1 MILLWFQRVFFI
13 VIRQRTV
20 KYVLRNTNTRKWK
33 ECGKNNTF
41 VFNQNGAAGNHEW
54 NVCWGQKEKQKK
66 GQLHLLLFSKYKHQR
81 SLGEH
86 LFSFLSFFLSVLA
99 FLHVITYHPVEFKHY
114 TRDYRQ
120 SPGYNKRGYLPQM
133 SVWNTLE
140 GPDMMLL
147 YTSRLFSLHH
157 ISILY

>member
-1 MILLWFQRVFFI
+1 MILLWFQRVFLI

-33 ECGKNNTF
+33 ERGKNNTF

-54 NVCWGQKEKQKK
+54 IVCCGQKKKQKK
-66 GQLHLLLFSKYKHQR
+66 GQLHPLLFSKHQR
-81 SLGEH
+81 SLREH
-86 LFSFLSFFLSVLA
+86 PFSFLSFFLSVLA

-120 SPGYNKRGYLPQM
+120 TLGYNKRGYLPQM
-133 SVWNTLE
+133 SVWNTLK
-140 GPDMMLL
+140 GPDMMFL